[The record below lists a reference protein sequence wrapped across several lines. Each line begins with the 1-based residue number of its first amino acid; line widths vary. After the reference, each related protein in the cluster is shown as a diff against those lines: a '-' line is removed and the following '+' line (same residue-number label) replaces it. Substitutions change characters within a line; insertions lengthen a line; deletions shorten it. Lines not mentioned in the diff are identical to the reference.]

1 MKTSETD
8 SGTIWFM
15 DLPPDEPFTPGT
27 HAFFYGC
34 AGFLLVFLVQMA
46 ALGLGVAPITVGS
59 IVLTL
64 LTGAGLSAWLGTIV
78 VRGARGDATA
88 LHVVL
93 GCTHSGRRFLCS
105 LGLMPFP
112 MLLLEYKIWT
122 AVGPDTLAD
131 VTGLPVAS
139 ELIMAASLLLVTAWL
154 LGIILLW
161 FQSTSLR
168 GSAPHH
174 CLRCGHAFAHT
185 SQEQC
190 PECGCYDTRSS

>member
-1 MKTSETD
+1 MKTGETD
-8 SGTIWFM
+8 SSTIWFM
-15 DLPPDEPFTPGT
+15 DLPSDEPFTPGT
-27 HAFFYGC
+27 HALFHGC
-34 AGFLLVFLVQMA
+34 VGFLLVFLAQAA

-64 LTGAGLSAWLGTIV
+64 LTGSVLTAWLGAIV

-93 GCTHSGRRFLCS
+93 GCTNSGRRFLWS
-105 LGLMPFP
+105 LGLTPFP
-112 MLLLEYKIWT
+112 ILWLEYRIWT
-122 AVGPDTLAD
+122 AVGPDTFAE

-139 ELIMAASLLLVTAWL
+139 ELIMAASLLLVTTWL

-161 FQSTSLR
+161 FQSTTLR
-168 GSAPHH
+168 GSATHY
-174 CLRCGHAFAHT
+174 CLRCGHAFSHT

-190 PECGCYDTRSS
+190 PECGCYGTRSS

>member
-1 MKTSETD
+1 MH
-8 SGTIWFM
+8 
-15 DLPPDEPFTPGT
+15 LPPDEPFTPGT
-27 HAFFYGC
+27 HAFFHGC
-34 AGFLLVFLVQMA
+34 VGFVLVFLMQVV
-46 ALGLGVAPITVGS
+46 ALGLSVAPITVGS

-64 LTGAGLSAWLGTIV
+64 LTGAVLTAWLGAIV

-93 GCTHSGRRFLCS
+93 GCTHSGRRFLWS
-105 LGLMPFP
+105 LGLTPFP
-112 MLLLEYKIWT
+112 MLWLEYRIWT
-122 AVGPDTLAD
+122 AVGPDTVAD

-161 FQSTSLR
+161 FQSTTLR
-168 GSAPHH
+168 GSAPHY